1 MNAGVEAARAGE
13 AGKGFAVV
21 AQEVRELAQ
30 RSAKAAKEIKDLI
43 RNSSVE
49 VGTGV
54 KLVSET
60 GEALTTISQYIVTMN
75 QHMDSIA
82 TSAKEQSIG
91 LAEVNTAVNQMD
103 QVTQQNAAMVEEANA
118 AGATLASEAARLREL
133 ISEFQ
138 LGQAYADPSVQS
150 AALRKTATTMSTTP
164 ARSAPSPSPARNMV
178 GKVAKAFTGRGS
190 AAAAAPPTD
199 SWEEF

>member
-30 RSAKAAKEIKDLI
+30 RSAQAAKEIKDLI

-49 VGTGV
+49 VQSGV

-60 GEALTTISQYIVTMN
+60 GEALRTIEGYIVTVN
-75 QHMDSIA
+75 KLMDSIA
-82 TSAKEQSIG
+82 TSSREQSVG

-103 QVTQQNAAMVEEANA
+103 QVTQQNAAMVEETSA
-118 AGATLASEAARLREL
+118 ASATLASEAARLREL
-133 ISEFQ
+133 IGQFQ
-138 LGQAYADPSVQS
+138 LGAVGGTPVS
-150 AALRKTATTMSTTP
+150 ALRQAASAM
-164 ARSAPSPSPARNMV
+164 SAPS
-178 GKVAKAFTGRGS
+178 RGAHAS
-190 AAAAAPPTD
+190 RPTQRGNAALKQQEWSD
-199 SWEEF
+199 F